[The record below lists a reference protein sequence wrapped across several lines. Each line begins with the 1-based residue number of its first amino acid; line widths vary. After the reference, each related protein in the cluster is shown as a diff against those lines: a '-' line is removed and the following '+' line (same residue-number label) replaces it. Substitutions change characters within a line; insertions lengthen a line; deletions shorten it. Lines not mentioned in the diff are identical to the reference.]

1 MPPAPHRPPLADP
14 ARRRLLKGVAGWAL
28 AQGLLP
34 RQARAARQTGESADW
49 GTLPPAQTLPGGLR
63 MPAPLPGPAPRL
75 PPGEPGR
82 RVLDEG
88 WLFHQGDIPFPEPA
102 DHNATYLSVK
112 AGNAG
117 GAAALDFD
125 ASDWQ
130 AATLPHDW
138 ASAQGFDPAAN
149 VSQGYRPRG
158 IGWYRRL
165 IRLDPALAGQK
176 LELRFDGIA
185 SHATVWVNGSE
196 VAHSWSGYTGLTVDL
211 TPFARYGDD
220 LNWIAVRVDATVRE
234 GWWYEGAGIY
244 RHAWLVVRPPLH
256 IVADGVHGHPVQ
268 GSDGAWQVPVAVT
281 LGNIADAPADAPA
294 DVIVRATVRDRRG
307 RVLCQGTAG
316 ARVPGLDQAEA
327 ALALTLQAA
336 PDLWSPDDPVLHDLV
351 VELLQGGQVVD
362 TRATAIGFRRI
373 VFDPARGLLL
383 NGVATK
389 IKGVCLHQDHAGVG
403 VAVPDALV
411 LWRLQ
416 RLKQLGCNAIRM
428 THGAAAPEVMDWCD
442 RLGFLVMAENRLFN
456 PAPDY
461 LAQLEWLVRRDRNH
475 PCVFAWS
482 VFNEE
487 PMQGTHAGKEMV
499 RRLCAAVHR
508 LDPARPVTA
517 AMSGGFFN
525 PEHVGQAVDLMG
537 FNYYQGD
544 YDRYH
549 ALHPDQP
556 MLSSEDTSAYG
567 TRGAFASDPQVHVIT
582 SLDQEAAAWGATHRL
597 SWQAIASRPFVAG
610 GFVWTGFD
618 YHGEPT
624 PYAWPSVSS
633 FFGVMDLCGFPK
645 TAFGIRQAQWLD
657 SGPMVWIDPH
667 WTWPGRE
674 GQAIAVF
681 AITNAPALEL
691 RLNGKTVARVDRADR
706 IMGHSFSLPYAPG
719 RLEALALDGG
729 KVVARMV
736 HETAGAPLALRLTP
750 ARTALA
756 GDGSD
761 AMAITIDTVDAQG
774 RHVPVAQHGVTLA
787 VRGGAIIGLGNGD
800 PNSHESE
807 KGTQRSL
814 FNGLAQA
821 IVQGQA
827 GAAPVVVE
835 ARAPGLAPARL
846 VLPRAMRPALPAVAA
861 EPPRQRLAQWLRS
874 PLLPARPDPALA
886 PAAGDNNS
894 WDSVGSDSAIAGNA
908 GWRVWRATI
917 TPWRA
922 VAARGGQLRFA
933 ALAGLAEVW
942 LEGTLL
948 ARKADVA
955 TAPLAVAVPPGAG
968 PRQLV
973 LLIKAEATMPAGL
986 AGPADLLA
994 LPATE

>member
-1 MPPAPHRPPLADP
+1 MPPADNALPRTATP
-14 ARRRLLKGVAGWAL
+14 ASRRALLKGAAGWAMAMRL
-28 AQGLLP
+28 GWSGSAMALPHAQSGAALLIAP
-34 RQARAARQTGESADW
+34 TDMM
-49 GTLPPAQTLPGGLR
+49 PGGLR
-63 MPAPLPGPAPRL
+63 MPAPLPGAAPRL
-75 PPGEPGR
+75 PLTEPGR
-82 RVLDEG
+82 QSLDQG
-88 WLFHQGDIPFPEPA
+88 WLFHEGDIPFPVPA

-117 GAAALDFD
+117 GPAALDFD

-130 AATLPHDW
+130 AISLPHDW
-138 ASAQGFDPAAN
+138 ASAQRFDPAAN
-149 VSQGYRPRG
+149 VSQGYRARG

-165 IRLDPALAGQK
+165 IRLDPALEGQK
-176 LELRFDGIA
+176 IELRFDGIA

-196 VAHSWSGYTGLTVDL
+196 VAHSWSGYTGVTIDL

-220 LNWIAVRVDATVRE
+220 LNWIAVRADATVRE

-244 RHAWLVVRPPLH
+244 RHAWLVTRPPLH
-256 IVADGVHGHPVQ
+256 IAEQGVHGHPVRQ
-268 GSDGAWQVPVAVT
+268 ADGTWTVPVSVT
-281 LGNIADAPADAPA
+281 LGNIGDAPAAA
-294 DVIVRATVRDRRG
+294 VVRAMVRDAAG
-307 RVLCQGTAG
+307 RMLCQGSATAQVDALGQGTAQIMLRPAG
-316 ARVPGLDQAEA
+316 AVAC
-327 ALALTLQAA
+327 
-336 PDLWSPDDPVLHDLV
+336 WSPDDPVLHDLV
-351 VELLQGGQVVD
+351 VAVERDGAVIDRRSV
-362 TRATAIGFRRI
+362 AIGFRAV

-428 THGAAAPEVMDWCD
+428 THGACAPEVMDWCD

-475 PCVFAWS
+475 ACVFAWS

-499 RRLCAAVHR
+499 RRLRAAVRR
-508 LDPARPVTA
+508 LDPDRPVTA

-525 PEHVGQAVDLMG
+525 PENVGQAVDLMG

-567 TRGAFASDPQVHVIT
+567 TRGAFASDPQAHVVT
-582 SLDQEAAAWGATHRL
+582 ALDKEAAGWGATHRQ
-597 SWQAIASRPFVAG
+597 SWQAIAARPFVAG
-610 GFVWTGFD
+610 GFVWTGLD

-624 PYAWPSVSS
+624 PYAWPTISS
-633 FFGVMDLCGFPK
+633 FFGIMDLCGFAK

-657 SGPMVWIDPH
+657 SAPMVWIDPH

-674 GQAIAVF
+674 GQPIEML
-681 AITNAPALEL
+681 AITNAPALEV
-691 RLNGKTVARVDRADR
+691 RLNGHVVAHIAQADR
-706 IMGHSFSLPYAPG
+706 IMGHMLHIAYAPG

-736 HETAGAPLALRLTP
+736 HETAGPAQTLRLTP
-750 ARTALA
+750 ARRALGSE
-756 GDGSD
+756 GDD
-761 AMAITIDTVDAQG
+761 AMAITIDAVDARG
-774 RHVPVAQHGVTLA
+774 RHVPVAQDMVQLM
-787 VRGGAIIGLGNGD
+787 VRGGTIIGLGNGD

-807 KGTQRSL
+807 KGTARSL

-821 IVQGQA
+821 IVQGNA
-827 GAAPVVVE
+827 GLAPLVLE

-846 VLPRAMRPALPAVAA
+846 VVEREGRSAPPTVATEA
-861 EPPRQRLAQWLRS
+861 PRQRLDRWLRS
-874 PLLPARPDPALA
+874 PALPARPDPRLA

-894 WDSVGSDSAIAGNA
+894 WDSVGSSEAATTTAGM
-908 GWRVWRATI
+908 GEQWHLYRATL

-922 VAARGGQLRFA
+922 VAARGGSLRFA
-933 ALAGLAEVW
+933 KLAGTAEVW
-942 LEGTLL
+942 LDGALL
-948 ARKADVA
+948 GRK
-955 TAPLAVAVPPGAG
+955 TSPAPAPFA
-968 PRQLV
+968 
-973 LLIKAEATMPAGL
+973 
-986 AGPADLLA
+986 LA
-994 LPATE
+994 LPAGGGPRELVVIVAARNGGASGIAGPVDLTL

>member
-1 MPPAPHRPPLADP
+1 MPPADCALPS
-14 ARRRLLKGVAGWAL
+14 RRTLLKGVAGWAMVQGL
-28 AQGLLP
+28 GWVAPGQAKPARPFAADTAWGLLP
-34 RQARAARQTGESADW
+34 PTA
-49 GTLPPAQTLPGGLR
+49 TLPGGLR
-63 MPAPLPGPAPRL
+63 MPAPLPGAAPRL
-75 PPGEPGR
+75 PVGEPGR
-82 RVLDEG
+82 LSLDQG
-88 WLFHQGDIPFPEPA
+88 WLFHLGDIPFPEPA

-112 AGNAG
+112 AGNAS

-130 AATLPHDW
+130 SVTLPHDW
-138 ASAQGFDPAAN
+138 ASAQPFDRTAN
-149 VSQGYRPRG
+149 VSQGYRARG

-165 IRLDPALAGQK
+165 VRLDPALEGQK

-196 VAHSWSGYTGLTVDL
+196 VAHSWSGYTGVTIDL

-220 LNWIAVRVDATVRE
+220 LNWIAVRADATVRE

-256 IVADGVHGHPVQ
+256 IAADGVHGHPVQ
-268 GSDGAWQVPVAVT
+268 AADGTWQVPITVT
-281 LGNIADAPADAPA
+281 LGNLADAPAGAR
-294 DVIVRATVRDRRG
+294 VRAMVRDAQG
-307 RVLCQGTAG
+307 RLLCQGTAS
-316 ARVPGLDQAEA
+316 AQVAGLDQAEA
-327 ALALTLQAA
+327 SMVLTPRGA
-336 PDLWSPDDPVLHDLV
+336 PALWSPDDPVLHDLV
-351 VELLQGGQVVD
+351 VELEREGPATGQVIDRRTV
-362 TRATAIGFRRI
+362 AIGFRQIR
-373 VFDPARGLLL
+373 FDPARGMVL

-403 VAVPDALV
+403 VAVPDSVV

-428 THGAAAPEVMDWCD
+428 THGACSAEVMDWCD

-499 RRLCAAVHR
+499 RRLRAAVRR

-525 PEHVGQAVDLMG
+525 PENVGQAVDLMG

-567 TRGAFASDPQVHVIT
+567 TRGAFTSAPDAHVIT
-582 SLDQEAAAWGATHRL
+582 SLDKEAAGWGATHRQ

-610 GFVWTGFD
+610 GFVWTGLD

-624 PYAWPSVSS
+624 PYAWPSVGS
-633 FFGVMDLCGFPK
+633 FFGIMDLCGFPK

-657 SGPMVWIDPH
+657 TAPMVWIDPH

-674 GQAIAVF
+674 GQPIEIFAV
-681 AITNAPALEL
+681 TNAPALEL
-691 RLNGKTVARVDRADR
+691 RLNGKTVARVDKADR
-706 IMGHSFSLPYAPG
+706 IMGHTFHIPYQPG
-719 RLEALALDGG
+719 RIEALALDGG
-729 KVVARMV
+729 RVVARMA
-736 HETAGAPLALRLTP
+736 HETTGRAVALRLTP

-756 GDGSD
+756 RDGAD
-761 AMAITIDTVDAQG
+761 AMAITIDAIDAGG
-774 RHVPVAQHGVTLA
+774 RHVPVAQHGIGLSI
-787 VRGGAIIGLGNGD
+787 RGGAIIGLGNGD

-821 IVQGQA
+821 IVQGDA
-827 GAAPVVVE
+827 GLVPLVLEAHTPGLTPARLTLPRE
-835 ARAPGLAPARL
+835 ARAAP
-846 VLPRAMRPALPAVAA
+846 PAVAA
-861 EPPRQRLAQWLRS
+861 EAPRQRVERWLRS
-874 PLLPARPDPALA
+874 PRLPARPDATLA

-894 WDSVGSDSAIAGNA
+894 WDTVGTPAMESGPA
-908 GWRVWRATI
+908 GWRSYRTTI

-922 VAARGGQLRFA
+922 VAAHGGQLRFA
-933 ALAGLAEVW
+933 GLAGAAEIW
-942 LEGTLL
+942 LDGTLL
-948 ARKADVA
+948 ARKTDP
-955 TAPLAVAVPPGAG
+955 APAALAVTVPPGNK
-968 PRQLV
+968 PRELV
-973 LLIKAEATMPAGL
+973 VLIQAETGRPAGL
-986 AGPADLLA
+986 TGSVDLA
-994 LPATE
+994 P